1 MLLLLFTLLGHGAF
15 KQLVMPVDL
24 HLLCPEHL
32 VALSV
37 LAVVLLSLHLPLD
50 LLVAVPVNLAVKATD
65 FS

>member
-1 MLLLLFTLLGHGAF
+1 
-15 KQLVMPVDL
+15 MPVDL

-32 VALSV
+32 VALGV